1 MNPRALFIKNN
12 VFRISLFEPNKT
24 FTKPFKFIEKR
35 HKLSFLNLKRKK
47 IEFYYSSYFKTLN
60 LVHFCFYERFF
71 NFFLIIEIFSFFG
84 KNYNI
89 VPNKENLEKIKKIF
103 EFLKLEVD
111 FQKFYVL

>member
-1 MNPRALFIKNN
+1 MGINKYIKLLNYKNMNPRALFIKNN

-71 NFFLIIEIFSFFG
+71 NFFSHPYLYQ
-84 KNYNI
+84 KCDTLQVVNLLKDYKT
-89 VPNKENLEKIKKIF
+89 NKS
-103 EFLKLEVD
+103 
-111 FQKFYVL
+111 KF